1 MNNQYANDE
10 RVFSI
15 FDIVIT
21 KETTSFI
28 SINNLLYIAI
38 SRFKLNKMMSFDEM
52 SLYRFVTSN
61 FKSIMIVKT
70 DFFTQSHSAMRFRGE
85 LSFRFAVDNIG

>member
-1 MNNQYANDE
+1 MNNQCANNE

-15 FDIVIT
+15 FDIAVM
-21 KETTSFI
+21 EEMTSFVP
-28 SINNLLYIAI
+28 INSLSYIAI
-38 SRFKLNKMMSFDEM
+38 SRFKLNKMMSSDEM

-70 DFFTQSHSAMRFRGE
+70 DFFIQFHSTVRFREE
-85 LSFRFAVDNIG
+85 LSFRFVVDNIG